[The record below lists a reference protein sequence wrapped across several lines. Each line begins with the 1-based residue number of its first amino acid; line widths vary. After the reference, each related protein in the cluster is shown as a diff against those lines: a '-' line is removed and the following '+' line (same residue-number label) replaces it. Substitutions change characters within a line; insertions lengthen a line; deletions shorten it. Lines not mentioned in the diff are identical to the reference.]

1 MSVIGLRHYDDD
13 DDYSDDVDDDDSVE
27 EDDDDDDNGEYVC
40 FSTLNTGAQAK
51 TTLSVQ
57 RLPEIPI
64 LTMAVEIIHNKF
76 TKADL
81 PFICQGQLGIPPELP
96 NGDAKYSEGGVIKVV
111 PDTWCENMN
120 ETNIREHPY
129 LCHVGVMCNADAG
142 IAGDSAIRPSSAT
155 MKQTAVQSCNNSEVR
170 CVAKNASG
178 VIIFSSAFKMIQ
190 LPNTG

>member
-27 EDDDDDDNGEYVC
+27 EDDDDDDDNGEYVC

-51 TTLSVQ
+51 TTRSVQ
-57 RLPEIPI
+57 
-64 LTMAVEIIHNKF
+64 
-76 TKADL
+76 
-81 PFICQGQLGIPPELP
+81 
-96 NGDAKYSEGGVIKVV
+96 
-111 PDTWCENMN
+111 
-120 ETNIREHPY
+120 
-129 LCHVGVMCNADAG
+129 
-142 IAGDSAIRPSSAT
+142 SSAT
-155 MKQTAVQSCNNSEVR
+155 MKQTAVQSCNNSEVC